1 MLRPDF
7 PEIFDYI
14 TKKSGSYSI
23 NTNGTLITPE
33 IAELMKRKGRKMVAL
48 YGATADVH
56 DHVTRNPGSF
66 QATMKGFKL
75 LQEAGAEFI
84 VQLVPMKDNYHQ
96 YKEMVKLAK
105 SLSPH
110 WRVGAAWLFLSAE
123 GDPGKNYTYK
133 TAL

>member
-1 MLRPDF
+1 M
-7 PEIFDYI
+7 I
-14 TKKSGSYSI
+14 
-23 NTNGTLITPE
+23 
-33 IAELMKRKGRKMVAL
+33 AL
-48 YGATADVH
+48 YGATAEIH
-56 DHVTRNPGSF
+56 DHITRNPGSF

-75 LQEAGAEFI
+75 LQEARAEFI

-123 GDPGKNYTYK
+123 GDPGKTK
-133 TAL
+133 R